1 MASKLIQVDRKRV
14 RTVQV
19 LITFFLLLGLGVVM
33 VYDSSVAEG
42 QRLFADKFYF
52 VKRHLIWVALGTIL
66 MAVVSKIP
74 TQLIKKISPY
84 LFGISALM
92 LAVVLIPG
100 LGSAAQGA
108 RRWFYLGKSVYFQP
122 SELVKLSTVLYFAVW
137 LKNKQKL
144 SHPLILLGAIIF
156 LLILQPDFGTAAIIA
171 AAGFLMMFVSGMPY
185 RNIAILFSVCAVAG
199 LGLSVSSPYRF
210 ERIKTFLDPTK
221 NPYGSSYHINQAL
234 IAFGSGGWWG
244 LGLGRSRQKFEY
256 LPEASTDSI
265 FAVAGEELGF
275 AGASAIVLLFSML
288 YWQFFRIAMREKDD
302 YRRLLAVGLA
312 GWLSIQT
319 LVNLGSLTALMPM
332 TGVPL
337 PFISYGGSSLI
348 VQMLTLGILLRIN
361 LTQR

>member
-1 MASKLIQVDRKRV
+1 
-14 RTVQV
+14 
-19 LITFFLLLGLGVVM
+19 M

-42 QRLFADKFYF
+42 QRLFNDKFYF
-52 VKRHLIWVALGTIL
+52 VKRHLIWAVLGICSMT
-66 MAVVSKIP
+66 VVSKIP
-74 TQLIKKISPY
+74 ASFIKKISPY
-84 LFGISALM
+84 LFGLSAVM
-92 LAVVLIPG
+92 LAIVLIPG
-100 LGSAAQGA
+100 LGSTAQGA
-108 RRWFYLGKSVYFQP
+108 RRWFYLGNSIYFQP
-122 SELVKLSTVLYFAVW
+122 SELVKLSTVLYLAVW
-137 LKNKQKL
+137 LKNEQKL
-144 SHPLILLGAIIF
+144 FYPLILLGAIIS
-156 LLILQPDFGTAAIIA
+156 LLILQPDFGTAVIIA
-171 AAGFLMMFVSGMPY
+171 ATGFLMLLVSGMAY
-185 RNIAILFSVCAVAG
+185 KNIAWLLLISIAVG
-199 LGLSVSSPYRF
+199 LGLSISSPYRM

-221 NPYGSSYHINQAL
+221 DPYGNSYHINQAL

-244 LGLGRSRQKFEY
+244 LGIGRSRQKFEY

-275 AGASAIVLLFSML
+275 IGVTVIVLLFVFL

-302 YRRLLAVGLA
+302 YRRLLAVGLS

-348 VQMLTLGILLRIN
+348 IQMLTLGILLRIN

>member
-1 MASKLIQVDRKRV
+1 MADKIIQVDRKRV
-14 RTVQV
+14 RTIQV
-19 LITFFLLLGLGVVM
+19 LITLFLLLGLGVVM
-33 VYDSSVAEG
+33 VYDSSVAEA
-42 QRLFADKFYF
+42 QRLFSDKFYF
-52 VKRHLIWVALGTIL
+52 VKRHLIWVVLGIIS

-74 TQLIKKISPY
+74 TRLIKKISPY
-84 LFGISALM
+84 LFGISAAM
-92 LAVVLIPG
+92 LAFVLVPG

-122 SELVKLSTVLYFAVW
+122 SELVKLSTVLYFSVW

-156 LLILQPDFGTAAIIA
+156 LLILQPDFGTAIIIA
-171 AAGFLMMFVSGMPY
+171 ATGFLMLFVSGMPY
-185 RNIAILFSVCAVAG
+185 KNIAVLFMVCAIAG
-199 LGLSVSSPYRF
+199 LGLSISSPYRL

-265 FAVAGEELGF
+265 FAVAGEELGLI
-275 AGASAIVLLFSML
+275 GAVSIVLLFVLL

-302 YRRLLAVGLA
+302 YRRLLTVGLS

>member
-1 MASKLIQVDRKRV
+1 MTKKIIQVDRKRV
-14 RTVQV
+14 RSLQI
-19 LITFFLLLGLGVVM
+19 LITLFLLLGLGVIM
-33 VYDSSVAEG
+33 VYDSSVAEA
-42 QRLFADKFYF
+42 QRLFGDKFYF
-52 VKRHLIWVALGTIL
+52 VKRHLIWVTLGIGL
-66 MAVVSKIP
+66 MTVVSKIP
-74 TQLIKKISPY
+74 TSFIKKVSPY
-84 LFGISALM
+84 LFGLSAIL

-137 LKNKQKL
+137 LKNKQRL
-144 SHPLILLGAIIF
+144 SHSLILLGVIIL
-156 LLILQPDFGTAAIIA
+156 LLILQPDFGTAIIIA
-171 AAGFLMMFVSGMPY
+171 ASGFLMLFVSGMPSKT
-185 RNIAILFSVCAVAG
+185 IFILLLISAVAG
-199 LGLSVSSPYRF
+199 LGLSISSPYRL

-221 NPYGSSYHINQAL
+221 DPYGSSYHINQAL

-265 FAVAGEELGF
+265 FAVAGEELGL
-275 AGASAIVLLFSML
+275 AGTSVIILIFGLL
-288 YWQFFRIAMREKDD
+288 YWQFFRVALRENND
-302 YRRLLAVGLA
+302 YRRLLAVGLS

-319 LVNLGSLTALMPM
+319 LVNLGSLTALVPM

-337 PFISYGGSSLI
+337 PFISYGGSSLM

>member
-1 MASKLIQVDRKRV
+1 MAKKIIQVDRKRV
-14 RTVQV
+14 RSLQI
-19 LITFFLLLGLGVVM
+19 LITLFLLLGLGVIM

-42 QRLFADKFYF
+42 QRLFGDKFYF
-52 VKRHLIWVALGTIL
+52 VKRHLIWVTLGIGL

-74 TQLIKKISPY
+74 TSFIKKFSPR
-84 LFGISALM
+84 LFGLSAVL

-108 RRWFYLGKSVYFQP
+108 RRWLYLGKSIYFQP

-137 LKNKQKL
+137 LKNKQRL

-156 LLILQPDFGTAAIIA
+156 LLILQPDFGTAIIIA
-171 AAGFLMMFVSGMPY
+171 VTGFLMMFVSGLPY
-185 RNIAILFSVCAVAG
+185 KNILTLALICAVAG
-199 LGLSVSSPYRF
+199 LGLSVSSAYRLK
-210 ERIKTFLDPTK
+210 RIKTFLDPTK
-221 NPYGSSYHINQAL
+221 DPYGSSYHINQAL
-234 IAFGSGGWWG
+234 IAFGSGSWWG

-265 FAVAGEELGF
+265 FAVAGEELGLVGITVIILIF
-275 AGASAIVLLFSML
+275 VLL
-288 YWQFFRIAMREKDD
+288 YWQFFRLAMRENDD
-302 YRRLLAVGLA
+302 YRRLLAVGLS

-348 VQMLTLGILLRIN
+348 IQMLTLGILFRIN

>member
-1 MASKLIQVDRKRV
+1 MVKKIIQADRKRV
-14 RTVQV
+14 RSLQV
-19 LITFFLLLGLGVVM
+19 LITILLLLGLGIVM

-42 QRLFADKFYF
+42 QRLFGDKFYF
-52 VKRHLIWVALGTIL
+52 VKRHLIWVVLGIIS

-74 TQLIKKISPY
+74 ISFIKKVSPY
-84 LFGISALM
+84 LFGLSAVM

-100 LGSAAQGA
+100 LGSTAQGA

-137 LKNKQKL
+137 LKNKQKV

-156 LLILQPDFGTAAIIA
+156 LLILQPDFGTAIIIA
-171 AAGFLMMFVSGMPY
+171 AAGFLMLFVSGMAY
-185 RNIAILFSVCAVAG
+185 KNIAWLFLACVVAG
-199 LGLSVSSPYRF
+199 LGLSISAPYRM

-244 LGLGRSRQKFEY
+244 LGIGRSRQKFEY

-275 AGASAIVLLFSML
+275 VGATAIVLLFVLL
-288 YWQFFRIAMREKDD
+288 YWQFFRIAMRENDD
-302 YRRLLAVGLA
+302 YRRLLAVGLS

-348 VQMLTLGILLRIN
+348 IQMLTLGILLRIN